1 MSGNEN
7 NKNNQNIFSIS
18 KPIRRKTH
26 HSFDNLK
33 IKRKY
38 NYDILTRKYI
48 YLIIKNIKQFLN
60 EKINLLYHGNK
71 GIFLVKNSFI
81 ALKRIFNIE
90 DFMETTIGEIFSKD
104 ISPLYRLLPKE
115 HNKLIVDKLINEKD
129 EYIKNYFK
137 KIFNINMIQCFNHFC
152 GKESI
157 YILNGLK
164 CFKDIKDEMMKNNDD
179 GEEYINNLEYFLMN
193 FENIF
198 HRFEI
203 KRRKRIRKSK

>member
-7 NKNNQNIFSIS
+7 NKNNQNISSIS
-18 KPIRRKTH
+18 KPVRRKVY
-26 HSFDNLK
+26 SRNLERIKYSNDNLK
-33 IKRKY
+33 RKCV
-38 NYDILTRKYI
+38 
-48 YLIIKNIKQFLN
+48 YLIIDNIRQFLN

-71 GIFLVKNSFI
+71 IILLVKNNLIDSNRNI
-81 ALKRIFNIE
+81 IFNIE

-104 ISPLYRLLPKE
+104 ISPRYSFLPKE

-137 KIFNINMIQCFNHFC
+137 KIFNINMSQCFNHFC

-164 CFKDIKDEMMKNNDD
+164 CFNDIKDEMMKNYDD
-179 GEEYINNLEYFLMN
+179 GEKYINNLEYFLMN
-193 FENIF
+193 FENIV

-203 KRRKRIRKSK
+203 KRRKRIRHSK

>member
-7 NKNNQNIFSIS
+7 NKNNQNFSSIS
-18 KPIRRKTH
+18 KPVRRKARL
-26 HSFDNLK
+26 SFDDLK

-38 NYDILTRKYI
+38 NYDVLKMKCVS
-48 YLIIKNIKQFLN
+48 LIIKNIKQFLN
-60 EKINLLYHGNK
+60 EKINLLYHENK
-71 GIFLVKNSFI
+71 GTFLVKNNFI
-81 ALKRIFNIE
+81 ALNRIFNIE

-104 ISPLYRLLPKE
+104 ISRNYRPKV

-137 KIFNINMIQCFNHFC
+137 KIFNINMSQCFNHFC

-164 CFKDIKDEMMKNNDD
+164 CFNDIKDEMMKNHDD

-198 HRFEI
+198 HRIEI
-203 KRRKRIRKSK
+203 KRRKRIRHSK

>member
-7 NKNNQNIFSIS
+7 NKNNQNISSIS
-18 KPIRRKTH
+18 KPIRRKVYSH
-26 HSFDNLK
+26 NLERIKYSNDNLK
-33 IKRKY
+33 RKCV
-38 NYDILTRKYI
+38 
-48 YLIIKNIKQFLN
+48 YLIIDNIRQFLN

-71 GIFLVKNSFI
+71 IILLVKNNLIDSNRNI
-81 ALKRIFNIE
+81 IFNIE

-104 ISPLYRLLPKE
+104 ISPRYSFLPKE

-137 KIFNINMIQCFNHFC
+137 KIFNINMSQCFNHFC

-164 CFKDIKDEMMKNNDD
+164 CFNDIKDEMMKNYDD
-179 GEEYINNLEYFLMN
+179 GEKYINNLEYFLMN
-193 FENIF
+193 FENIV

-203 KRRKRIRKSK
+203 KRRKRIRHSK

>member
-7 NKNNQNIFSIS
+7 NKNNQNISSIS
-18 KPIRRKTH
+18 KPVRRKVY
-26 HSFDNLK
+26 SRNLERIKYSNDNLK
-33 IKRKY
+33 RKCV
-38 NYDILTRKYI
+38 
-48 YLIIKNIKQFLN
+48 YLIIDNIRQFLN

-71 GIFLVKNSFI
+71 IILLVKNNLIDSNRNI
-81 ALKRIFNIE
+81 IFNIE

-104 ISPLYRLLPKE
+104 ISPRYSFLPKE

-137 KIFNINMIQCFNHFC
+137 KIFNINMSQCFNHFC

-203 KRRKRIRKSK
+203 KRRKRIRQSK

>member
-7 NKNNQNIFSIS
+7 NKNNQNISSIS

-33 IKRKY
+33 IKSEY
-38 NYDILTRKYI
+38 NYDTLKIKCI
-48 YLIIKNIKQFLN
+48 NLIIKNIKQFLN
-60 EKINLLYHGNK
+60 EKINLLFPGNK
-71 GIFLVKNSFI
+71 GIFRLKNNFVYSD
-81 ALKRIFNIE
+81 RIFNIE

-104 ISPLYRLLPKE
+104 ISPRYSFLPKE

-137 KIFNINMIQCFNHFC
+137 KIFNINMSQCFNHFC

-164 CFKDIKDEMMKNNDD
+164 CFNDIKDKIMKNNDD

-198 HRFEI
+198 HRIEI
-203 KRRKRIRKSK
+203 KTRKRIRQSK

>member
-18 KPIRRKTH
+18 KSIGRKVYTH
-26 HSFDNLK
+26 NYLE

-38 NYDILTRKYI
+38 IYDILTRKYI
-48 YLIIKNIKQFLN
+48 YLIIKNIHQFLN

-71 GIFLVKNSFI
+71 GIFLVNI
-81 ALKRIFNIE
+81 RFNIE
-90 DFMETTIGEIFSKD
+90 DFLETTIGEIFSKD
-104 ISPLYRLLPKE
+104 IIPKYRFLPKE

-164 CFKDIKDEMMKNNDD
+164 CFNDIKYEIMKKNDD
-179 GEEYINNLEYFLMN
+179 GEEYIKYLEYFLMN
-193 FENIF
+193 FENII
-198 HRFEI
+198 HRAKI
-203 KRRKRIRKSK
+203 RRKRIHQSN